1 MRYHRMLTCA
11 WLYEEERGE
20 CRSRCMAGL
29 GGTKVDQMALDW
41 FPLSIIEQQ
50 LIILKQARISDAE
63 AQAAFACKDFWC
75 WSLAGSCF
83 AGLRIIGDNNFPSLS
98 SYFGLSASSQNYPM
112 LLLLLGGKIPKVETS
127 CKRIL
132 WVVEWVGNNAWH
144 TLAAGVRRLFG
155 IIGTN
160 LRNPR

>member
-75 WSLAGSCF
+75 WSLAGSWQLLCWL
-83 AGLRIIGDNNFPSLS
+83 AHNWRQQLSLTQ
-98 SYFGLSASSQNYPM
+98 L
-112 LLLLLGGKIPKVETS
+112 
-127 CKRIL
+127 IL
-132 WVVEWVGNNAWH
+132 W
-144 TLAAGVRRLFG
+144 TLSQLKKPCFYFFLEARAQKLRQVAKEYFELWSGLETMR
-155 IIGTN
+155 GT
-160 LRNPR
+160 LWLPACADYLE